1 MQTIPVHSDKKT
13 EVKRIF
19 DSIAGSYDFLNHLL
33 SAGVDFYWRRKAL
46 KLTAMGKEAILLD
59 VACGTGDFAI
69 EARKQG
75 VKHIYGADFSGNM
88 LRHFNKKSDWIIGK
102 NVQLAAEHLP
112 FTDAYFTNITVAFGV
127 RNFYDIPMAFKEF
140 ARVIKPEGKVTI
152 LEFRMPTN
160 PLIRILYNAYFK
172 YILPLIGRMISKD
185 KSAYT
190 YLPESV
196 EEFDKNVDLVK
207 LLKES
212 GFKTA
217 TRHNLT
223 FGLVQ
228 VVIGVK

>member
-1 MQTIPVHSDKKT
+1 MQTIPAHSDKKT

-46 KLTAMGKEAILLD
+46 KLTAMGKDAILLD

-140 ARVIKPEGKVTI
+140 SRVIKQEGKVTI

-172 YILPLIGRMISKD
+172 YILPLIGRMVSKD

-196 EEFDKNVDLVK
+196 EDFDKNVDLVK
-207 LLKES
+207 LLKEA

-217 TRHNLT
+217 VRNNLT

-228 VVIGVK
+228 VVIGVR